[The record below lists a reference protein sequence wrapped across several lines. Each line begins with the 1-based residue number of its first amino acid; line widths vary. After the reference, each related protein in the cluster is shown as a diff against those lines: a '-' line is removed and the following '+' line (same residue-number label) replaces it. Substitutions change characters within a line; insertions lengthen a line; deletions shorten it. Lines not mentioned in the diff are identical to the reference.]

1 MKNQYRSFYLLSVL
15 AILLASVYPIYMGLA
30 AFRSFLLNKIVLAED
45 YPKYIIP
52 YTPICISL
60 IVVVCLM
67 PILYRIGKKYTLL
80 ISSVLGAV
88 LFGVMEL
95 AFEQIPIVEFPLSSR
110 QIPLQSWQ
118 LSLCAATPEVLR
130 SIGKS
135 IYAGNNPAFK
145 VHFYLISLVIILAV
159 INVVCGFMMM
169 LKEQDYSKKKP
180 LIVQLI
186 SAVVFVGLCILA
198 CFTAFYRNGTLNIS
212 SLSAILMSIFFVVF
226 GVTFGVYFGC
236 IFYQKSK
243 WLSIAVPT
251 VVSMATTIA
260 MYAGE
265 LILTGGYLY
274 RFGYGALCRP
284 IGGIPFAAIDFIVI
298 AVSGLLTCGLML
310 LLNRKKELPEQ

>member
-1 MKNQYRSFYLLSVL
+1 MKNQYRRFYLLSVL
-15 AILLASVYPIYMGLA
+15 VILLASFYPIYMGA
-30 AFRSFLLNKIVLAED
+30 AALRSFLQNKIILTED

-60 IVVVCLM
+60 IAVVCLM
-67 PILYRIGKKYTLL
+67 PVLYRIGKKYTLL
-80 ISSVLGAV
+80 ISSSLGV
-88 LFGVMEL
+88 VIFGIMEL
-95 AFEQIPIVEFPLSSR
+95 VFEQIPIVESPVSSFR
-110 QIPLQSWQ
+110 IPLQSWQ

-135 IYAGNNPAFK
+135 IYAGNNPAYK

-169 LKEQDYSKKKP
+169 LREQDYSKKKP

-186 SAVVFVGLCILA
+186 STGLFIGLCIFA

-226 GVTFGVYFGC
+226 GMTFGVYFGC

-243 WLSIAVPT
+243 WLSLAVPT

-274 RFGYGALCRP
+274 RFGYGVLYRP
-284 IGGIPFAAIDFIVI
+284 IGSIPFAAVDFIVI

-310 LLNRKKELPEQ
+310 LLNKKKELPEQ